1 MMSGPEMR
9 MQTSNAAGPLTA
21 PAPLLMAEGIT
32 KSFRIGERQLGVLHG
47 VNLALPLGQ
56 SAALVGASGAGK
68 STLLHILG
76 LLDPPSSGKVWFEG
90 RDAWS
95 LDPTERSRLRNL
107 RVGFVFQF
115 YHLLPELS
123 AIENVLLPAMIR
135 YGRGAYLR
143 QVKHNRERAESML
156 VGFGLG
162 DRLKHKPG
170 QLSGGERQRVALARA
185 LFNDPAVLICDE
197 PTGNLDSQ
205 TGERVLE
212 LLFEEQARRGVSLLI
227 VTHDARVAAR
237 CQTIFEM
244 QDGLVRNVVS
254 GQGGRG

>member
-1 MMSGPEMR
+1 MK
-9 MQTSNAAGPLTA
+9 AAANPIPTA
-21 PAPLLMAEGIT
+21 QPKPPHGGAVLVADGIT

-47 VNLALPLGQ
+47 VNLALPMGQ

-90 RDAWS
+90 RDAWA
-95 LDPTERSRLRNL
+95 LDPKERSRLRNL

-123 AIENVLLPAMIR
+123 AIENVILPAMIR
-135 YGRGAYLR
+135 HGRGAYLR
-143 QVKHNRERAESML
+143 LARSYRERAQHML
-156 VGFGLG
+156 AEFGLTE
-162 DRLKHKPG
+162 RMKHKPG

-197 PTGNLDSQ
+197 PTGNLDSH

-212 LLFEEQARRGVSLLI
+212 LLFAEQARRGVSLLI

-254 GQGGRG
+254 SQSGGG